1 MGNSDRNR
9 VSVVRN
15 DTPSSKICFRS
26 VQDAF
31 LPNCFKQHYRFAFNR
46 ETRWTFRRQLAYIH
60 VIIFIATYNDIHL
73 MIAIHR
79 TARSKYKLFSSN
91 KFVLLRSVSLS
102 VNDRRNKIKVNI
114 FDNIGSSFYID
125 FIFSVT
131 ISDDL
136 I

>member
-1 MGNSDRNR
+1 MHLTEKRDGHFDVNLHTYMSLF
-9 VSVVRN
+9 S
-15 DTPSSKICFRS
+15 F
-26 VQDAF
+26 
-31 LPNCFKQHYRFAFNR
+31 
-46 ETRWTFRRQLAYIH
+46 
-60 VIIFIATYNDIHL
+60 ATYNDIHL

-102 VNDRRNKIKVNI
+102 VKDRRNKIKVNI

>member
-1 MGNSDRNR
+1 
-9 VSVVRN
+9 
-15 DTPSSKICFRS
+15 
-26 VQDAF
+26 
-31 LPNCFKQHYRFAFNR
+31 
-46 ETRWTFRRQLAYIH
+46 
-60 VIIFIATYNDIHL
+60 

-91 KFVLLRSVSLS
+91 KFVLMRSVSLS